1 MTCTRTSDNGMMYTI
16 VIDYF
21 DLKTNRLYLLRIYYM
36 EQVQGRFLSSADYIL
51 EIERTKHDYLPV
63 SNEIGLISLV
73 YV

>member
-1 MTCTRTSDNGMMYTI
+1 
-16 VIDYF
+16 
-21 DLKTNRLYLLRIYYM
+21 M

-63 SNEIGLISLV
+63 SNELGLIYLV